1 MDKYSK
7 TGKRIILC
15 YLPRKFY
22 LEGAFRFFNSSSS
35 IRARNSIKK
44 TTCMM
49 EDLYTEL
56 RFLTSGKAFQ
66 APTIVQC

>member
-22 LEGAFRFFNSSSS
+22 LEGAFVVSACASINSH
-35 IRARNSIKK
+35 
-44 TTCMM
+44 
-49 EDLYTEL
+49 
-56 RFLTSGKAFQ
+56 
-66 APTIVQC
+66 IV